1 MEEFFCINLEVLGSV
16 PIYFVEEKTYTDL
29 VDIDSRLIMNNP
41 VVVAD
46 DNFRNNS

>member
-1 MEEFFCINLEVLGSV
+1 MEELFCINLEVLGSV
-16 PIYFVEEKTYTDL
+16 PIYFVEEKTYTDF

-41 VVVAD
+41 VVIAD